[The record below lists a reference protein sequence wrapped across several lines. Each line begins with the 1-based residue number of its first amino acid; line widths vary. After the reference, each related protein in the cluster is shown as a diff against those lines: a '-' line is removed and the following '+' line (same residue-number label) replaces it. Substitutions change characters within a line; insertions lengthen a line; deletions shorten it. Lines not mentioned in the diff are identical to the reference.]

1 MTIQAFL
8 PLVILTVLPGAGKT
22 TLAQKVKEHLRL
34 QGKSISVLDGD
45 VLRKTVNRDLGFSRT
60 DRQENIRRLGALAQS
75 MLAENEIV
83 IIAAINP
90 YNEIR
95 KELEHKF
102 GVKTI
107 WIHCSLQ
114 TLIKRDPKGLYRRAM
129 LPKDHPDKIFNLTGI
144 DDVYEEPKNP
154 DLLIDT
160 EKHSIEE
167 ASDLLVQ
174 FILERVQ

>member
-1 MTIQAFL
+1 ML
-8 PLVILTVLPGAGKT
+8 ILQLTGLPGAGKT
-22 TLAQKVKEHLRL
+22 TLSQKVKEQLRL
-34 QGKSISVLDGD
+34 QGRSIAVLDGD
-45 VLRKTVNRDLGFSRT
+45 VLRRTVNRDLGFSQT

-90 YNEIR
+90 YDEIR

-114 TLIKRDPKGLYRRAM
+114 TLIKRDPKGLYRKAM
-129 LPKDHPDKIFNLTGI
+129 LPNDHPDKIFNLTGV
-144 DDVYEEPKNP
+144 DDVYEERENP
-154 DLLIDT
+154 DLAIDT
-160 EKHSIEE
+160 EKHSIDD
-167 ASDLLVQ
+167 ASNLLME

>member
-1 MTIQAFL
+1 ML
-8 PLVILTVLPGAGKT
+8 ILQLTGLPGAGKT
-22 TLAQKVKEHLRL
+22 TLSQKVKEQLRL
-34 QGKSISVLDGD
+34 QGRSISVLDGD

-75 MLAENEIV
+75 MLTENEIV

-90 YNEIR
+90 FEEIR
-95 KELEHKF
+95 KELENKF
-102 GVKTI
+102 GAKII

-129 LPKDHPDKIFNLTGI
+129 LPNNHPDKIFNLTGI

-154 DLLIDT
+154 DMLIDT
-160 EKHSIEE
+160 ELYSVEE
-167 ASDLLVQ
+167 ASNLLLQ
-174 FILERVQ
+174 FILERIQ

>member
-1 MTIQAFL
+1 ML
-8 PLVILTVLPGAGKT
+8 ILQLTGLPGSGKT
-22 TLAQKVKEHLRL
+22 TLSQKVKEQLRL

-45 VLRKTVNRDLGFSRT
+45 VLRKTVNRDLGFSKV
-60 DRQENIRRLGALAQS
+60 DRQENIRRLGALAQA

-90 YNEIR
+90 FEEIR
-95 KELEHKF
+95 KELEKKF
-102 GVKTI
+102 GAKTI

-129 LPKDHPDKIFNLTGI
+129 LPNDHPDKVFNLTGI

-160 EKHSIEE
+160 EVYSVED
-167 ASDLLVQ
+167 ASNLLVQ
-174 FILERVQ
+174 FILERIQRAS